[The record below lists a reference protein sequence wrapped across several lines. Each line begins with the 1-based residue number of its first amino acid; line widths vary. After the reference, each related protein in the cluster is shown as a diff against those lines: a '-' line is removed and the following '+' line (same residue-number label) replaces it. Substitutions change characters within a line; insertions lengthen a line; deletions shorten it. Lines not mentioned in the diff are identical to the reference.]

1 MNDLRGNGKPEVK
14 VGSNTS
20 KIIAV
25 AVIAIAIGAIFTY
38 GNATGMWNAPPA
50 QPAVKHAP
58 IDNAE
63 PLRPMDQLLR
73 ADDQKPAAPADAAAP
88 AKGEPPR

>member
-1 MNDLRGNGKPEVK
+1 MNDLRGNGKAEVK

-20 KIIAV
+20 KIVAV

-38 GNATGMWNAPPA
+38 GNATGMWTAPPA
-50 QPAVKHAP
+50 QPAVSHAAT
-58 IDNAE
+58 NEVE

-73 ADDQKPAAPADAAAP
+73 ADAQKPAAPAP
-88 AKGEPPR
+88 AKGESPR